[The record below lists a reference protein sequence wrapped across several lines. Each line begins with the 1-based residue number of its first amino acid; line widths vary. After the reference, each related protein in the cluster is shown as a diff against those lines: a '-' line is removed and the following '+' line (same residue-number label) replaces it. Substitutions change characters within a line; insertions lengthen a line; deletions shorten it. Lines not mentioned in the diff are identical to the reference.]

1 MGGAVVKGGYRI
13 YVPYRATICKLCGRL
28 YPKHIRKRS
37 DFFELAA
44 SHIQPGTLSV
54 VDLTVFGMEEGH
66 VRQGS
71 RHVFVENLKL
81 LEMLQ
86 SAHMDVGED
95 NLGIKTGGTETV
107 CHRLAYG
114 EHRAGGGSVSRVSGD
129 AGGVCWVEGAFPKE
143 SCQGV

>member
-95 NLGIKTGGTETV
+95 NLGIKTGEPKLFAIDWPTGSIE
-107 CHRLAYG
+107 L
-114 EHRAGGGSVSRVSGD
+114 GGGSVSRVSGD